1 MEKKTYLKPELTVV
15 KCRSEAG
22 YALSAPSSTLQLLF
36 LTDPSSN
43 QYQDTEVFSTHSTWT
58 EAQSGNFWN

>member
-22 YALSAPSSTLQLLF
+22 YSLSDPQSTLQLLF

-43 QYQDTEVFSTHSTWT
+43 QYQDTEVFSTHGTWT
-58 EAQSGNFWN
+58 ETNSGDFWD

>member
-1 MEKKTYLKPELTVV
+1 MEKKTYIKPELTVF
-15 KCRSEAG
+15 KYRSEAG
-22 YALSAPSSTLQLLF
+22 YSMSNPYSTLQLLF

-58 EAQSGNFWN
+58 ESQSGNFWN